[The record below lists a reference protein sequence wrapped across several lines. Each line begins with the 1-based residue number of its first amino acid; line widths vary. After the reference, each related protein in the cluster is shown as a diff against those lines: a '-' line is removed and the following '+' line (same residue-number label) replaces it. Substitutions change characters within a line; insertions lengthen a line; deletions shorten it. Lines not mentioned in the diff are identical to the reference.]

1 MGGNSVR
8 VSDRSP
14 GKLAGR
20 ASRQSCNR
28 HDPGNYSVILDSS
41 NMMQNKTAEQSTRKT
56 SKIVIDDST
65 QKVEFKGMLNINKPQ
80 QKP

>member
-28 HDPGNYSVILDSS
+28 HHGTGPSGYSVILDSA
-41 NMMQNKTAEQSTRKT
+41 NVMQNKTAEQSTRKT
-56 SKIVIDDST
+56 GNIVIDDST
-65 QKVEFKGMLNINKPQ
+65 QKVEFKGLINNKP
-80 QKP
+80 